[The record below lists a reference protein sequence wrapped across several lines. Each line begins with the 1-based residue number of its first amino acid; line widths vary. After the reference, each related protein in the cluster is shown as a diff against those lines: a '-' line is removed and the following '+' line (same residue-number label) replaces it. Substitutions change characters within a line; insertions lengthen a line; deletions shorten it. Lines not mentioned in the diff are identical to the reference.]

1 MHAMMTSGVDHE
13 PHSCTEYPTTRG
25 LSDPPRL
32 PSVFSAPVIV
42 PAASPP
48 MSWHIAQLGLK
59 HKSAKKNATAMST
72 AARSGCGTDA
82 AARMKIAL
90 NGIATAPI
98 DRPTFNPYR
107 FVNRSVSH
115 PPVMVAAPPVSS
127 TALDNHAAC

>member
-25 LSDPPRL
+25 LRDPPRL

-59 HKSAKKNATAMST
+59 QRSAKKKAIAMST
-72 AARSGCGTDA
+72 AARRGGGTDA
-82 AARMKIAL
+82 PSRMKTAL
-90 NGIATAPI
+90 SGIATAPI
-98 DRPTFNPYR
+98 DRPTFNPYS
-107 FVNRSVSH
+107 FVNLSVSH
-115 PPVMVAAPPVSS
+115 PPV
-127 TALDNHAAC
+127 